1 MAVESSEKSET
12 KWTYTT
18 YRFILWAYMMNDIAV
33 VFTPVDMS
41 HTGFYIYSV
50 LYILFAIFI
59 GIPLV
64 YSELCI
70 AQYTN
75 HSIVSMWNFCPILRG
90 VGHGTVYLI
99 VLKTVYMMVLSTWY
113 LEYSFHSA
121 LDPPPWFSCD
131 DYGDQKCMV
140 KKVNVST
147 FQHCIEAQKLFN
159 EDCGMKTASRCFFD
173 REIGN
178 NNTKNKNCLFI
189 WKTFLCGFLSSS
201 GLFIFLMKK
210 KRFFKIFVRML
221 ACYMSSI
228 LLILFVVAL
237 STSGTWYATKIGIH
251 IEEFDDNYCFY
262 ILSQSVLTFGTG
274 CGMIGFLSKN
284 MPFRSPAPMTAVTTP
299 LLSIFISL
307 VYGIIIFSGIK
318 TVSYYHGEEENVVE
332 VGNTILFNPFAS
344 TAEILSYFDNLP
356 VWGFCWFSTV
366 FVCLFINMF
375 IHCLCLLE
383 LLTSNYKTAHKY
395 NNLSCFILSFLIGII
410 SWPFYCSDLAVVLTD
425 VTQIIQLTSNLF
437 FSLGIYWI
445 YGFQKHNVDI
455 IFMIG
460 VKASYFWKFSWIT
473 SPIWIIFII
482 YTKLNHL
489 QINSSESSYYI
500 SSLFIHVDQL
510 LIFVLCGIY
519 IFIII
524 IGTCNELRRFYKY
537 DTVWNICRPYKNW
550 GPQDKILF
558 RSRNMFVPEIMTREF
573 LYRQVRIHGYI
584 KNYNKFK
591 QKVNVQA
598 VQEPTETL
606 DWSALTSN

>member
-90 VGHGTVYLI
+90 VGHV
-99 VLKTVYMMVLSTWY
+99 
-113 LEYSFHSA
+113 
-121 LDPPPWFSCD
+121 
-131 DYGDQKCMV
+131 
-140 KKVNVST
+140 
-147 FQHCIEAQKLFN
+147 
-159 EDCGMKTASRCFFD
+159 
-173 REIGN
+173 
-178 NNTKNKNCLFI
+178 
-189 WKTFLCGFLSSS
+189 
-201 GLFIFLMKK
+201 
-210 KRFFKIFVRML
+210 
-221 ACYMSSI
+221 
-228 LLILFVVAL
+228 
-237 STSGTWYATKIGIH
+237 
-251 IEEFDDNYCFY
+251 
-262 ILSQSVLTFGTG
+262 
-274 CGMIGFLSKN
+274 
-284 MPFRSPAPMTAVTTP
+284 
-299 LLSIFISL
+299 
-307 VYGIIIFSGIK
+307 
-318 TVSYYHGEEENVVE
+318 
-332 VGNTILFNPFAS
+332 
-344 TAEILSYFDNLP
+344 
-356 VWGFCWFSTV
+356 
-366 FVCLFINMF
+366 
-375 IHCLCLLE
+375 
-383 LLTSNYKTAHKY
+383 
-395 NNLSCFILSFLIGII
+395 
-410 SWPFYCSDLAVVLTD
+410 
-425 VTQIIQLTSNLF
+425 
-437 FSLGIYWI
+437 
-445 YGFQKHNVDI
+445 
-455 IFMIG
+455 
-460 VKASYFWKFSWIT
+460 
-473 SPIWIIFII
+473 
-482 YTKLNHL
+482 
-489 QINSSESSYYI
+489 
-500 SSLFIHVDQL
+500 
-510 LIFVLCGIY
+510 
-519 IFIII
+519 